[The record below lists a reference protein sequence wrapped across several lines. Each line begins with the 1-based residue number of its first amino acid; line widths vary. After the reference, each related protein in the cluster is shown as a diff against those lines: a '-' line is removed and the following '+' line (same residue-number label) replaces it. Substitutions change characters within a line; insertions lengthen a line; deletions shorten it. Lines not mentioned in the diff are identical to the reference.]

1 MDIEETRK
9 GKKILRRERERELT
23 GEGEVIQTSTE
34 EKRFRGSYF
43 RNLTMVFT
51 HHRTEE
57 NRMREDDDGSR
68 GPTKKS

>member
-34 EKRFRGSYF
+34 EKRFRLFWYI
-43 RNLTMVFT
+43 R
-51 HHRTEE
+51 E
-57 NRMREDDDGSR
+57 NPIFAIR
-68 GPTKKS
+68 

>member
-1 MDIEETRK
+1 MKEVDKEREREK
-9 GKKILRRERERELT
+9 REREREKAHVRT
-23 GEGEVIQTSTE
+23 RERIQTSTE